1 MAASGFLVAFA
12 FGLRNRGELLSV
24 SYLLGS
30 GLVTIV
36 FFLLHWLL
44 SLSLDSFNFISSNIA
59 VMAFSMLIIMISKQT
74 VDLKIFLT
82 SSNFQLFRKNL
93 LAQSLFNKTIVF
105 IILSLITYSF
115 LENYFWPIVDWDAI
129 AFYDFRARIM
139 AQNGDMSEGLRLNYF
154 FQYPPY
160 TSLLHVF
167 GYVFQVTRVKVA
179 YTFIFGS
186 FIGAFYYLLRRV
198 QNKSASLLTTL
209 LLASNALIFEHAVT
223 AYTNLPYT
231 AFFSLGI
238 IYLLHYTNKKNA
250 TDMIIGSILIMLS
263 VWVRSTEP
271 FWIAALALLWFSGYK
286 NYFELIGKILITFL
300 ISYPNKIWR
309 LFITQLSL
317 KENIPTIDSQT
328 HTLNAISDFMKANH
342 GILDL
347 STRGFEVTYFL
358 IATLAPVFF
367 FITVLF
373 LISNNINW
381 SKKYDLLTL
390 GILSGIVWGGTYIFS
405 YTFETWDLIGNSVL
419 RMCMI
424 FIPLLLFVI
433 VRDFS
438 YEEKK

>member
-12 FGLRNRGELLSV
+12 FGLRHRGELLSI
-24 SYLLGS
+24 SFLLGS
-30 GLVTIV
+30 GLVSIV

-44 SLSLDSFNFISSNIA
+44 NFELDSANFISSNMG
-59 VMAFSMLIIMISKQT
+59 VMLASFVIIIFTNQT
-74 VDLKIFLT
+74 HDFRNFLKSF
-82 SSNFQLFRKNL
+82 NFPNYREKITN
-93 LAQSLFNKTIVF
+93 QSLFNKMILG
-105 IILSLITYSF
+105 IISILVVYSF

-160 TSLLHVF
+160 TSFLHVF
-167 GYVFQVTRVKVA
+167 GYIFKVTRVKVA
-179 YTFIFGS
+179 YTFIYAS
-186 FIGAFYYLLRRV
+186 FIGTFYYLLRRV

-209 LLASNALIFEHAVT
+209 LLATNALIFEHAVT

-238 IYLLHYTNKKNA
+238 IYLLHYTNRRRA
-250 TDMIIGSILIMLS
+250 FDMVVGSILVLLS

-271 FWIAALALLWFSGYK
+271 FWIAAVVLLWSSGVK
-286 NYFELIGKILITFL
+286 NYLEIVGKILITIF
-300 ISYPNKIWR
+300 ISYPNRIWR
-309 LFITQLSL
+309 HFITQLSIN
-317 KENIPTIDSQT
+317 ENMPTIDSQT
-328 HTLNAISDFMKANH
+328 HTVNAISDFINANH
-342 GILDL
+342 SYIDL
-347 STRGFEVTYFL
+347 FIRGLEVSYFL
-358 IATLAPVFF
+358 IGTLAPVFF

-373 LISNNINW
+373 LISNNFNW

-390 GILSGIVWGGTYIFS
+390 GILSAIVWGGTYIFS

-424 FIPLLLFVI
+424 FIPLILFVI

-438 YEEKK
+438 YEEK